1 MSAESD
7 RSLSRQDNA
16 RFLLCL
22 TLSFAFLLGPQSWG
36 EVTGNLIRRSVLVP
50 FLYLQA
56 RAEDARTSHA
66 VRERLTS
73 ERDSAAYAAQ
83 FLPALRLENDRL
95 RALLGLGRRL
105 GSGYVSAEVLHQ
117 SLPTDGRTLLLSA
130 GSRLGVQ
137 RFDPVVA
144 PEGLI
149 GMVLNAE
156 PDRSVAMTWAHPEF
170 RASAFTETG
179 SVFGVVAPTSQTEG
193 NEMLLQ
199 LRGVAYRDTISVG
212 TNVMTAGLGGVYPLG
227 IPVGKVIGLVREEAG
242 WQRAYLLQPAASPM
256 IVSHVLILTHARE
269 GSLAG
274 AFAGDTAP

>member
-22 TLSFAFLLGPQSWG
+22 TLSFAFLLGPPSWG

-50 FLYLQA
+50 FLYLQG

-83 FLPALRLENDRL
+83 FLPALRLENQRL
-95 RALLGLGRRL
+95 RELLSLSQRL
-105 GSGYVSAEVLHQ
+105 GGGYVAAEVLHQ
-117 SLPTDGRTLLLSA
+117 ALPTDGRTLLLSV
-130 GSRLGVQ
+130 GSKAGVQ

-149 GMVLNAE
+149 GMILNAE
-156 PDRSVAMTWAHPEF
+156 PDHSVAMTWAHPEF
-170 RASAFTETG
+170 RASAFTENG
-179 SVFGVVAPTSQTEG
+179 SVFGVVAPTPQTDG
-193 NEMLLQ
+193 GDMLLQ
-199 LRGVAYRDTISVG
+199 LRGVAYRDTIAVG
-212 TNVMTAGLGGVYPLG
+212 TDVMTAGLGGVYPQG
-227 IPVGKVIGLVREEAG
+227 IPVGRVIGLVREEAG
-242 WQRAYLLQPAASPM
+242 WQRAYLLRPAASPM
-256 IVSHVLILTHARE
+256 MVSHVLILTHSGARNI
-269 GSLAG
+269 ST
-274 AFAGDTAP
+274 AFSGDSAP